1 MLREAALHR
10 ASAEQVNTPQPKK
23 LCCVLISTVTCRGL
37 GWSEGSDEVLW
48 CQALRHAGE
57 EHAKQSR
64 IDDELSAM
72 MGELS
77 AAQVRSAPI

>member
-1 MLREAALHR
+1 M
-10 ASAEQVNTPQPKK
+10 
-23 LCCVLISTVTCRGL
+23 

-77 AAQVRSAPI
+77 AAQVQLVAPFLGDQGAVVEAVEHALEGLVAVLPAQQ